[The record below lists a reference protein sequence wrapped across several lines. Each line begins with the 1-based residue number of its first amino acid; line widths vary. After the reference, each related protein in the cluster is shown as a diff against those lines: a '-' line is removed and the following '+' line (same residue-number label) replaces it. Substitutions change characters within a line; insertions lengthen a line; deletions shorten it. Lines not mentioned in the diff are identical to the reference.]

1 MVRSKEEL
9 LSLLKDRIGDD
20 TSDEAITIIED
31 FSDTLNSYDSE
42 NWKQKYEDNDKMWR
56 EKYKERFFEATKD
69 VKDDQKED
77 IKDDS
82 EKKTFEEL
90 FEERKG

>member
-1 MVRSKEEL
+1 MIKSKEEL
-9 LSLLKDRIGDD
+9 LATLKQRIGDD
-20 TSDEAITIIED
+20 TSDDAIAIIED
-31 FSDTLNSYDSE
+31 FSDTLNSYDTE

-56 EKYKERFFEATKD
+56 EKYKARFFEATDK
-69 VKDDQKED
+69 VKEEQKED

-90 FEERKG
+90 FEKREG

>member
-1 MVRSKEEL
+1 MIKTKEEL
-9 LSLLKDRIGDD
+9 LATLKQRIGDD
-20 TSDEAITIIED
+20 TSDDAIAIIED
-31 FSDTLNSYDSE
+31 FSDTLNSYDTE

-56 EKYKERFFEATKD
+56 EKYKARFFEATDK
-69 VKDDQKED
+69 VKEEQKED

-90 FEERKG
+90 FEKREG

>member
-1 MVRSKEEL
+1 MIKTKEEL
-9 LSLLKDRIGDD
+9 LATLKERIGDD
-20 TSDEAITIIED
+20 TSDDAIAIIED
-31 FSDTLNSYDSE
+31 FSDTLNSYDTE

-56 EKYKERFFEATKD
+56 EKYKARFFEATDK
-69 VKDDQKED
+69 VKEEQKED

-90 FEERKG
+90 FEEREG

>member
-1 MVRSKEEL
+1 MIRTKEEL
-9 LSLLKDRIGDD
+9 LDMLKGKLVDD

-31 FSDTLNSYDSE
+31 FSDTLNSYDTE

-56 EKYKERFFEATKD
+56 EKYKERFFKAAED
-69 VKDDQKED
+69 VKENQKED
-77 IKDDS
+77 IKEES
-82 EKKTFEEL
+82 EKKTFNDL